1 MRMLIKSLTYV
12 TCTCKFSHIFRQIPL
27 LLLTSASPESSENNA
42 DAFLVLRK
50 FGFISA
56 SGKKVIMTFAYE
68 QERKVEGGGGGKE
81 VIVTVSNCLLV
92 TEQRAVNNHFHL
104 LML

>member
-68 QERKVEGGGGGKE
+68 QERKVEGGGGRERGYSDCIK
-81 VIVTVSNCLLV
+81 LLIGNR
-92 TEQRAVNNHFHL
+92 TASR
-104 LML
+104 